1 MAALTIADVVVPEV
15 YNDYFLENSIYKSAV
30 YRSGIIVNNPKLDSG
45 LAGGAATFNTPFWK
59 TDDLIGGSATPV
71 DEGTDLTPGKIGSG
85 KMITRRQFREKSW
98 GKNDVA
104 TVLAGS
110 DPFNGLV
117 TLTEAFWN
125 KNYQT
130 VLFKSVQGV
139 IADNIANDAADMTND
154 ITAVGNGIISSDAV
168 IDTAMLYGDQGA
180 TVTSSIAMHSVVYGN
195 LLKLNLIDTNP
206 VNVQNIGWGT
216 YLGKTIIVDDS
227 LVVTGSPNTYW
238 TILFKPGAFAYG
250 SSVAG
255 YVPTEVERAPSKS
268 GGQELYYTRR
278 VFAIHPYG
286 FAWSDAAAPAAD
298 FPTDAE
304 LAGAA
309 QWDRVVSSVKNTGF
323 VVIKSLG

>member
-238 TILFKPGAFAYG
+238 TILFSPVRSHMVLQWPGMFPLKLSGLLQSLVVRNCTTPGVYLRYILMG
-250 SSVAG
+250 LLGVMLLHPLRIFRLMQSLQVLHSG
-255 YVPTEVERAPSKS
+255 TE
-268 GGQELYYTRR
+268 
-278 VFAIHPYG
+278 
-286 FAWSDAAAPAAD
+286 
-298 FPTDAE
+298 
-304 LAGAA
+304 
-309 QWDRVVSSVKNTGF
+309 
-323 VVIKSLG
+323 